1 MKLSERLVWVVVIAL
16 GGFYIDSQE
25 KEIKKLETAVSINT
39 DFELKNL
46 QRKVFYEMLLD
57 DIDRSIEADEQY
69 NELLDMLVENEN

>member
-1 MKLSERLVWVVVIAL
+1 MRLSERLVWVVVVAL
-16 GGFYIDSQE
+16 GGFYIDSKE
-25 KEIKKLETAVSINT
+25 KEIKKLETSVSINT

>member
-1 MKLSERLVWVVVIAL
+1 MKLSERLVWVVVVAL

-46 QRKVFYEMLLD
+46 QQKVFYEILLD

>member
-25 KEIKKLETAVSINT
+25 KEIKKLETAVSVNT

-69 NELLDMLVENEN
+69 SELLDMLVENEN

>member
-1 MKLSERLVWVVVIAL
+1 MKLSERLVWALVVCL
-16 GGFYIDSQE
+16 GGYYIDTQQD
-25 KEIKKLETAVSINT
+25 EIEKLEQAVAYNT

>member
-1 MKLSERLVWVVVIAL
+1 MRLSERLVWVVVVAL
-16 GGFYIDSQE
+16 GGFYIDSKE
-25 KEIKKLETAVSINT
+25 KEIKKLETSVAINT